1 MLALI
6 ILYIITLL
14 YLFLFRPKVSNTNG
28 NFKKEITNDILI
40 KKEVNDTFINL
51 ESSEKKILMKIM
63 RNMVEQDDIID
74 NKTKLITKDKNKFDS
89 NDINNKNREIKMAK
103 NISEIE
109 MNELSF
115 TLSIIYDKRVY
126 MKCYL
131 SLLKFRILFLF

>member
-1 MLALI
+1 
-6 ILYIITLL
+6 
-14 YLFLFRPKVSNTNG
+14 
-28 NFKKEITNDILI
+28 
-40 KKEVNDTFINL
+40 
-51 ESSEKKILMKIM
+51 MKIM

>member
-1 MLALI
+1 
-6 ILYIITLL
+6 
-14 YLFLFRPKVSNTNG
+14 
-28 NFKKEITNDILI
+28 
-40 KKEVNDTFINL
+40 
-51 ESSEKKILMKIM
+51 M